1 MERKYKIIMT
11 AMTFV
16 IVLQCIPISIN
27 LYEMFYGKR
36 TEKEQLEEITR
47 QHLYE
52 KGYTDKDIKK
62 IKGMYSLKN
71 KNTYREY
78 IAKVTFQ
85 DEPNVTYYYYQTSI
99 VKQEDNGIREK
110 HDET

>member
-1 MERKYKIIMT
+1 MT

-52 KGYTDKDIKK
+52 KGYTDKDI
-62 IKGMYSLKN
+62 
-71 KNTYREY
+71 
-78 IAKVTFQ
+78 
-85 DEPNVTYYYYQTSI
+85 
-99 VKQEDNGIREK
+99 
-110 HDET
+110 